1 MNTTDTTVTS
11 HEGNETANTDIEYT
25 QPELTDA
32 ANETPIFV
40 PPSIP
45 PMKEPGIPTCA
56 ESVRKVLKTKQDV
69 IWVEDASGQWA
80 LDFDCN
86 QPNVEITSIDYVD
99 GTWKA
104 KGKYEETELTWVGP
118 AEESASTG
126 KFTDPTSIAPAFTA
140 SRIIPLPARATQSD
154 AESPNE
160 KRIATMAAVRKTIEN
175 GVIKD
180 LENKVSLEMDSND
193 QHTAVTLGSRSK
205 GKVGQ
210 SSFVN
215 GSMCDATNTFAHC
228 AGDSCSATGKFAHA
242 EGKNCAA
249 RGDYSHAE
257 GQNTV
262 AVGSYSFAG
271 GNSSHSDGP
280 YSIALGHYTRTGD
293 NSATHRVAFT
303 WNGDES
309 TTSYFCSHG
318 NGTFNLNPK
327 GGILGFYI
335 GDLNLQQIIDAR
347 VKELVKTTATDAGE

>member
-11 HEGNETANTDIEYT
+11 HEGSETADKDVEHT

-40 PPSIP
+40 PPTIP

-56 ESVRKVLKTKQDV
+56 ESVRKVLKTKQDA

-126 KFTDPTSIAPAFTA
+126 QFTDPTSVAPAFTA

-160 KRIATMAAVRKTIEN
+160 KRIATMAAVRRSIEN
-175 GVIKD
+175 GVMPD
-180 LENKVSLEMDSND
+180 LENKVSFELDSD
-193 QHTAVTLGSRSK
+193 RKHTAVTLGDR
-205 GKVGQ
+205 GNGDIGPG
-210 SSFVN
+210 SFVH
-215 GSMCDATNTFAHC
+215 GSK
-228 AGDSCSATGKFAHA
+228 CSAT
-242 EGKNCAA
+242 KN
-249 RGDYSHAE
+249 YSHAE
-257 GQNTV
+257 GYHCSAYGNYSSAKGMLNSAHGEYSQV
-262 AVGSYSFAG
+262 SGRGSTTHGDYSVSCGYIALSEGAYSFA
-271 GNSSHSDGP
+271 
-280 YSIALGHYTRTGD
+280 LGYRARTGD
-293 NSATHRVAFT
+293 DNTGHRYALT
-303 WNGDES
+303 WSGDES
-309 TTSYFCSHG
+309 NNNYYSSHG

-327 GGILGFYI
+327 GGVLGFYI
-335 GDLNLQQIIDAR
+335 GDRNLQQIIDAR
-347 VKELVKTTATDAGE
+347 IKELVKTTATDAGE